1 MKKRT
6 IGVAAALIVS
16 ACAAP
21 GLFAGNTESAVTY
34 TQPAEC
40 VEPGGTFDVV
50 IGFDNIDNAVG
61 YAVMLDDSGI
71 DESVCSMLGIYF
83 EEIGRYPAAIFE
95 PDPSDFN
102 DVGAA
107 YLNETDLDGD
117 YVRYSITIPET
128 AESGSVLDFAFTT
141 KVLDKNNKDIS
152 ASSETIISVTVGS
165 SYTSGSPVISVV
177 PDTTEL
183 WTNGTD
189 RDVVYTV
196 KVAPPKANIVG
207 GFGFTITAPQGMV
220 LSDVSTSTEGGDGYW
235 VNEGLHYTTSNE
247 DGLFRTFS
255 YTPVSDTKGTF
266 TAGKAKFVM
275 TSERVIMTIRAEI
288 EDITK
293 VDSYA
298 LSVSGVSVTSNAAGT
313 NQYDPFNV
321 LVASEAVSVKIPPYI
336 EVQGIS
342 LDRGSVTLREGG
354 KVTLNAEVTPDGA
367 TDSTVTWHSS
377 DSAVATVDANG
388 TVTARGVG
396 KAVITASAGSFS
408 AECSVTVNAAGDE
421 ILGDI
426 NLDGEVTIDDALL
439 LFQYSMLPDVYEIA
453 YEGGLDFTKDGDVTI
468 DDALLLF
475 QYSMLPDIYPLA

>member
-1 MKKRT
+1 
-6 IGVAAALIVS
+6 
-16 ACAAP
+16 
-21 GLFAGNTESAVTY
+21 
-34 TQPAEC
+34 
-40 VEPGGTFDVV
+40 
-50 IGFDNIDNAVG
+50 
-61 YAVMLDDSGI
+61 
-71 DESVCSMLGIYF
+71 
-83 EEIGRYPAAIFE
+83 
-95 PDPSDFN
+95 
-102 DVGAA
+102 
-107 YLNETDLDGD
+107 
-117 YVRYSITIPET
+117 
-128 AESGSVLDFAFTT
+128 
-141 KVLDKNNKDIS
+141 
-152 ASSETIISVTVGS
+152 
-165 SYTSGSPVISVV
+165 
-177 PDTTEL
+177 
-183 WTNGTD
+183 
-189 RDVVYTV
+189 
-196 KVAPPKANIVG
+196 
-207 GFGFTITAPQGMV
+207 
-220 LSDVSTSTEGGDGYW
+220 
-235 VNEGLHYTTSNE
+235 
-247 DGLFRTFS
+247 
-255 YTPVSDTKGTF
+255 
-266 TAGKAKFVM
+266 
-275 TSERVIMTIRAEI
+275 MTIRAEI